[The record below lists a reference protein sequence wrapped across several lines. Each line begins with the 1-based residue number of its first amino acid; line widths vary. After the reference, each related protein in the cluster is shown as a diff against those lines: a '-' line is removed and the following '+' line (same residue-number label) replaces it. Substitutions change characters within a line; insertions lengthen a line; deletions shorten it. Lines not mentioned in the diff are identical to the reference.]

1 MLKTH
6 VRRKDKGLIAGAA
19 GFALIVGI
27 VGWWL
32 IGEIALIICL
42 ALCTMLILGVCL
54 EIYRRLTQQI
64 QADYRQVESLF
75 SIFSVIKANVP
86 LPDTRGWA
94 SSPDLLKTISE
105 IVISKSPQLVVEAS
119 SGVSTLIIAYCL
131 KQTGKG
137 EVISLEH
144 DPEYA
149 AANQSLILAH
159 GLNDIATIA
168 HAPLKEVE
176 INNAKWLWYDLD
188 RLKTEQPIDL
198 LVIDGPP
205 GVTQDLARYPA
216 LPLLYKRLADE
227 STVILDDG
235 NRKDEK
241 EIVKRWKKEFNDI
254 DYRFLQLEKGGF
266 IINKRVKTENT

>member
-6 VRRKDKGLIAGAA
+6 IRRKDKGLIAGAA

-32 IGEIALIICL
+32 IGEIVLIICL
-42 ALCTMLILGVCL
+42 AFCTILILSVCL
-54 EIYRRLTQQI
+54 EIYRRLTQQMH
-64 QADYRQVESLF
+64 ADYEQVESLF
-75 SIFSVIKANVP
+75 SIFSVIKMNAP
-86 LPDTRGWA
+86 LPYTRGWA
-94 SSPDLLKTISE
+94 ASPDLLKTISQ
-105 IVISKSPQLVVEAS
+105 IIISESPQLVVEAS

-131 KQTGKG
+131 KRIGRGK
-137 EVISLEH
+137 VISLEH
-144 DPEYA
+144 DLEYA
-149 AANQSLILAH
+149 AVNQSLVLAH
-159 GLNDIATIA
+159 GLNDVATIT

-176 INNAKWLWYDLD
+176 INDAKWLWYDMD

-216 LPLLYKRLADE
+216 LPLLYGRLAHE

-241 EIVKRWKKEFNDI
+241 EIVKRWKKEFNHI
-254 DYRFLQLEKGGF
+254 DYRFLRLEKGAF
-266 IINKRVKTENT
+266 IINKRVKVENT